1 MSKKKDLKKAIEE
14 SEMEIETLEKKR
26 NRSQSAILQA
36 FLEHKSPDN
45 ADAEYFRVYSQ
56 LIDLARSNLRKLHAE
71 LAELERK

>member
-1 MSKKKDLKKAIEE
+1 MSKKRDLKKAIEE
-14 SEMEIETLEKKR
+14 AEAEIESLEKKR

-56 LIDLARSNLRKLHAE
+56 LIDLARSNLRKLRS
-71 LAELERK
+71 ELEALG

>member
-1 MSKKKDLKKAIEE
+1 MSKKRDLKKAIEE
-14 SEMEIETLEKKR
+14 AEAEIESLEKKR

-56 LIDLARSNLRKLHAE
+56 LIDLARSNLRKLRSE
-71 LAELERK
+71 LDALGG

>member
-1 MSKKKDLKKAIEE
+1 MSRKKELKKLIEE
-14 SEMEIETLEKKR
+14 AEIEIESLEKKR

-56 LIDLARSNLRKLHAE
+56 LIDLARANLRKLRAE
-71 LAELERK
+71 LSEYEK

>member
-1 MSKKKDLKKAIEE
+1 MSKKRDLKKAIEE
-14 SEMEIETLEKKR
+14 AEAEIESLEKKR

-56 LIDLARSNLRKLHAE
+56 LIDLARTNLRKLRS
-71 LAELERK
+71 ELESLGK